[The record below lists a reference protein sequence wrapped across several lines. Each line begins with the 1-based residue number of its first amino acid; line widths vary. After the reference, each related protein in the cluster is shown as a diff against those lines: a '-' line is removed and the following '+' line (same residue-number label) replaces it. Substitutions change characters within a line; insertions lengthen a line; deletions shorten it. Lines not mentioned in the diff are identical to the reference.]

1 LFLFLSFLLHYLTSY
16 GLFGQEKPWTLAST
30 FDFSLVRDRMIDI
43 TTKSSDIAHVS
54 ARPANQDAHA
64 SEVAAQQVSSHNA
77 GLPAFLTPIIKVDA
91 ATNTAVLQIRD
102 SNDGEVVAQYPSE
115 QQLKAYREAGSQQD
129 QRQRVAT
136 AEVAEKAT
144 SAVNQSVAVKPA
156 QTGGESSLSGG
167 NTGGSGGRAA
177 PAPAPAPAVAP
188 TAAAAP
194 PAPKAPSSGSG
205 KVGGSSGVVA

>member
-1 LFLFLSFLLHYLTSY
+1 
-16 GLFGQEKPWTLAST
+16 
-30 FDFSLVRDRMIDI
+30 MIDI
-43 TTKSSDIAHVS
+43 TTKSSDIAHMS

-64 SEVAAQQVSSHNA
+64 SDVTAQQVSSHNA
-77 GLPAFLTPIIKVDA
+77 GLPAYLTPIIKVDA

-115 QQLKAYREAGSQQD
+115 QQLKAYREAGNQQD

-136 AEVAEKAT
+136 AEAAVKAT
-144 SAVNQSVAVKPA
+144 DAVNQSVAVKPA

-167 NTGGSGGRAA
+167 NTGGKAP

-188 TAAAAP
+188 TAAAPA
-194 PAPKAPSSGSG
+194 PAPKAPPSGSG
-205 KVGGSSGVVA
+205 TVGGSSGLVA

>member
-1 LFLFLSFLLHYLTSY
+1 
-16 GLFGQEKPWTLAST
+16 
-30 FDFSLVRDRMIDI
+30 MIDI
-43 TTKSSDIAHVS
+43 TTKSSDIAHTS

-64 SEVAAQQVSSHNA
+64 SEVVAQQVSSHNA
-77 GLPAFLTPIIKVDA
+77 GLPAYLTPIIKVDA

-136 AEVAEKAT
+136 AEAAEKAT

-167 NTGGSGGRAA
+167 NTGGSGGRAPSA

-205 KVGGSSGVVA
+205 KVGGTSGLVA

>member
-1 LFLFLSFLLHYLTSY
+1 
-16 GLFGQEKPWTLAST
+16 
-30 FDFSLVRDRMIDI
+30 MIDI
-43 TTKSSDIAHVS
+43 TTKSSDIAHTS

-64 SEVAAQQVSSHNA
+64 SEVVAQQVSSHNA
-77 GLPAFLTPIIKVDA
+77 GLPAYLTPIIKVDA

-136 AEVAEKAT
+136 AEATEKAT
-144 SAVNQSVAVKPA
+144 DAVNHSVAVKPA

-167 NTGGSGGRAA
+167 NTGGSGGRTA

-205 KVGGSSGVVA
+205 KVGGGSGVVA